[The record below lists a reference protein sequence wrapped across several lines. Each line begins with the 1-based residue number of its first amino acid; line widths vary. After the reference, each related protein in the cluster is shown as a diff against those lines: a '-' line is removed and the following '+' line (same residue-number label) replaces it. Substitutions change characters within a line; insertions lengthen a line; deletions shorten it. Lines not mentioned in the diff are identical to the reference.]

1 MIEKD
6 RIFKQI
12 RDNCNKEQL
21 DIVRKESKVAARIGG
36 YGTVLSESVMLS
48 DVRMY
53 RMEVFGFNGKYYE
66 EFPSAIFDN
75 MLIEVM
81 IHHQFGQDIIV
92 GNYRTIINYC
102 KARLI
107 SADISPEKNYIPFDN
122 LLLNA
127 GTGETQKF
135 SADYNVMYCLNYDYD
150 KNARCPLWEKFLGEV
165 LPKPGLIDILQEYLG
180 LLFVDRSTLKLED
193 MLLLFG
199 SGSNGKS
206 VVYETIS
213 GILGEK
219 NVSFYPMEDLT
230 RGSTKAYNLAA
241 IDGKILNYCSELDP
255 KDFSGNTMK
264 NLISGE
270 AIPAREI
277 YKKPVLLKSIP
288 LFICNA
294 NELPE
299 TADKSY
305 GFFRRLLIV
314 PFDVTIKVA
323 DQDKE
328 LSVKL
333 KKEYAG
339 ILNWILRGRERILR
353 QGCKFTDVSVIHK
366 VKETYRR
373 VQDSVY
379 GFIRANRLDVEDS
392 KGNAEYQ
399 IGSTLMYAQYV
410 EYCQEAG
417 KKPYGKFK
425 FIELISKEGYRRY
438 RSSID
443 RGFIMYCDRD
453 PHSYWNEDI
462 GSEYGEEIIEDNTN
476 GAEVEVDVFEQKKA
490 FVGEV
495 PF

>member
-6 RIFKQI
+6 RIYNQI
-12 RDNCNKEQL
+12 RDNCEKTKIDE
-21 DIVRKESKVAARIGG
+21 VRKEQKATNRVGG
-36 YGTVLSESVMLS
+36 FGTILSEAVMQS

-53 RMEVFGFNGKYYE
+53 RNEVFGFNGKFYE
-66 EFPSAIFDN
+66 EFPAAAFDN
-75 MLIEVM
+75 MLIEIM
-81 IHHQFGQDIIV
+81 IYHKFGQDIIV
-92 GNYRTIINYC
+92 GNYKTIINYC

-107 SADISPEKNYIPFDN
+107 SADISPDKRFIPFN
-122 LLLNA
+122 NVLLNA
-127 GTGETQKF
+127 ETGETQDF
-135 SADYNVMYCLNYDYD
+135 SPDVNIMYCLDYDYD
-150 KNARCPLWEKFLGEV
+150 KDADCPMWQKFLSEV
-165 LPKPGLIDILQEYLG
+165 LPNPELIQILQEYLG
-180 LLFVDRSTLKLED
+180 LLFVDRSKLKLEN
-193 MLLLFG
+193 MLVLFG

-219 NVSFYPMEDLT
+219 NVSFYPMEELT
-230 RGSTKAYNLAA
+230 RGTTKAYNLAA
-241 IDGKILNYCSELDP
+241 IDGKVLNYCSELDP

-314 PFDVTIKVA
+314 PFEVTIKVA
-323 DQDKE
+323 DQDIE

-333 KKEYAG
+333 KKEYSG
-339 ILNWILRGRERILR
+339 ILNWILKGRERILK
-353 QGCKFTDVSVIHK
+353 QDCKFTDVNSIHK
-366 VKETYRR
+366 VKESYRR

-379 GFIRANRLDVEDS
+379 GFIKANRLEEDK
-392 KGNAEYQ
+392 KGNLIEYQ
-399 IGSTLMYAQYV
+399 IGNTKLYAQYV

-425 FIELISKEGYRRY
+425 FTELIGRDGFKRY
-438 RSSID
+438 RSSEG
-443 RGFIMYCDRD
+443 RGFIMYCDRNPD
-453 PHSYWNEDI
+453 GFWNEDI
-462 GSEYGEEIIEDNTN
+462 GSEYDEEIIDETETN
-476 GAEVEVDVFEQKKA
+476 GKEVIKEFEQGKV
-490 FVGEV
+490 FGDV

>member
-1 MIEKD
+1 MIERD
-6 RIFKQI
+6 RIFNQI
-12 RDNCNKEQL
+12 RDNCTKKQL
-21 DIVRKESKVAARIGG
+21 DDVRRETRVANRVGG
-36 YGTVLSESVMLS
+36 YGTVLSEAVMQA

-53 RMEVFGFNGKYYE
+53 RGEVFGFNGKYYE
-66 EFPSAIFDN
+66 EFPSAVFDN
-75 MLIEVM
+75 MLVEIM
-81 IHHQFGQDIIV
+81 IYHKFGQDIIV

-102 KARLI
+102 KTRLI
-107 SADISPEKNYIPFDN
+107 SADITPEKSFIPFN
-122 LLLNA
+122 NVLLNA
-127 GTGETQKF
+127 ETGETQEF
-135 SADYNVMYCLNYDYD
+135 SADYNVMYCLNYDYNS
-150 KNARCPLWEKFLGEV
+150 NADCPLWKKFLGEV
-165 LPKPGLIDILQEYLG
+165 LPKPGLIAILQEYLG
-180 LLFVDRSTLKLED
+180 LLFVDRAKLKLED
-193 MLLLFG
+193 MLVLFG

-230 RGSTKAYNLAA
+230 RGATKAYNLAA
-241 IDGKILNYCSELDP
+241 IDGKILNYCAELDP

-299 TADKSY
+299 TTDKSY
-305 GFFRRLLIV
+305 GFFRRLLII

-333 KKEYAG
+333 KAEYAG
-339 ILNWILRGRERILR
+339 ILNWILRGRERIL
-353 QGCKFTDVSVIHK
+353 QQNCKFTDVNAIHK
-366 VKETYRR
+366 VKESYRR

-379 GFIRANRLDVEDS
+379 GFIKANRLEVSEQA
-392 KGNAEYQ
+392 GTMPYQ
-399 IGSTLMYAQYV
+399 IGSNKMYAQYV
-410 EYCQEAG
+410 EYCTEAG

-425 FIELISKEGYRRY
+425 LLELVGHEGYQRF
-438 RSSID
+438 RSSVE
-443 RGFIMYCDRD
+443 RGFIVFCNRNPD
-453 PHSYWNEDI
+453 P
-462 GSEYGEEIIEDNTN
+462 
-476 GAEVEVDVFEQKKA
+476 
-490 FVGEV
+490 
-495 PF
+495 